1 MTSFRIARE
10 QFINNLTGEGAGLYG
25 GRWNLKG
32 TKMLCAS
39 QSRSL
44 ATVEYLVHIPISMIP
59 DDLCIAEIE
68 LPDMKSD
75 STIDLEELPEDWRRY
90 PAPIILGRMGS
101 RWVRTGESLI
111 LKVPSAVVEEE
122 WNILIN
128 PAHPDFRN
136 VRIRSVNAFRLDERL
151 IRKSD

>member
-10 QFINNLTGEGAGLYG
+10 RYINDISGEGAGLYG

-32 TKMLCAS
+32 TKMLYTS

-44 ATVEYLVHIPISMIP
+44 ATVEYLVHIPISMFP

-68 LPDMKSD
+68 LPDIESESSINLKD
-75 STIDLEELPEDWRRY
+75 LPEDWRQY
-90 PAPIILGRMGS
+90 PAPRILGRMGS

-111 LKVPSAVVEEE
+111 LKVPSAVVEGE

-128 PAHPDFRN
+128 PANPNFRD
-136 VRIRSVNAFRLDERL
+136 VRVRSVNAFQLDKRLVRNND
-151 IRKSD
+151 